1 MAFEVK
7 KINPLDLNPNTG
19 VGVELN
25 YASPGVFTTT
35 YTTAEATKNNLINYL
50 LTGQGERYLNPTFG
64 LGLQS
69 FIFEQLNANTEVAIE
84 QIIQTQIQELFPAIQ
99 VDTLTITQEQDTGQ
113 LNINLTFTIGQ
124 EADSINITIG

>member
-7 KINPLDLNPNTG
+7 KINPLDLNPNIG

-25 YASPGVFTTT
+25 YTSPGVFTTT
-35 YTTAEATKNNLINYL
+35 YTTAQAVKNNLINYL

-69 FIFEQLNANTEVAIE
+69 FIFEQLNSNTEVAIE
-84 QIIQTQIQELFPAIQ
+84 QVIQTQIQELFPAVT
-99 VDTLTITQEQDTGQ
+99 VDTLTITQEQETGQ

>member
-1 MAFEVK
+1 MASEVN
-7 KINPLDLNPNTG
+7 KINPLDLNPYTG

-25 YASPGVFTTT
+25 YASPGVFNTT
-35 YTTAEATKNNLINYL
+35 YTTAQAVKNNLINYL
-50 LTGQGERYLNPTFG
+50 LTGQGERYLNPSFG

-69 FIFEQLNANTEVAIE
+69 FIFEQLNSNTEVAIE
-84 QIIQTQIQELFPAIQ
+84 QIIQTQIQELFPAVT